1 MDAELHRVN
10 MKSTKQTKIPYKT
23 AIDKIL
29 CVMFFF
35 LITYEWFKLE
45 DFEYLDT
52 SRSKLSFHPLRKHVP
67 TGDVM

>member
-1 MDAELHRVN
+1 MWSYIVN
-10 MKSTKQTKIPYKT
+10 MESTKQTKIPYKT

-35 LITYEWFKLE
+35 LMTHEWFKLE
-45 DFEYLDT
+45 DFEYLHT

-67 TGDVM
+67 SGDVM